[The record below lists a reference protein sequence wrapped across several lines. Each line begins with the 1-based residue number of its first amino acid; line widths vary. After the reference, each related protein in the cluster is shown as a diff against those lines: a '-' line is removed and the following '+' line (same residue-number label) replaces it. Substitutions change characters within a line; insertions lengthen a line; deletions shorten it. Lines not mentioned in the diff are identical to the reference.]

1 MATPFSRRSL
11 LAGAAALSAAG
22 LAGCAAGPAAS
33 TPGGPAKISFSFWG
47 PDFYQRFTQ
56 QMIDAFQASQSEITV
71 AAQPSEWSSY
81 WDKLA
86 TTTAAKTPPD
96 VINMDGK
103 YLAEYGGRGILADLS
118 TVEGLDLSALSG
130 DDRQAG
136 TFKDKLYAVSTG
148 WNAFAIFVN
157 PAVFAAAGVPVPDD
171 KTWTWDQY
179 LATAQAVTKASPEG
193 TVGATGGGTY
203 ADLTIFLRQKGQDLF
218 SADGVG
224 YTDDTLAQWLEL
236 QRTIMTSGAG
246 FNASK
251 TQEDGAAPYE
261 QQAFPTGHS
270 AMFWSWTNQ
279 LANARKATGQDVVML
294 RPPSFTGKAADN
306 GLFLKASMFWSIAA
320 LSKAQHAAGTF
331 VNFLLNSPE
340 AARIQQL
347 NRGVPSSKAALQAM
361 DADLSDTD
369 RYIVTWL
376 DESGSEITLGAPAIQ
391 PQGTADSQN
400 SIARALQEV
409 RFDRQSPAEAAKQL
423 TAEIRS
429 MVKN

>member
-1 MATPFSRRSL
+1 
-11 LAGAAALSAAG
+11 
-22 LAGCAAGPAAS
+22 
-33 TPGGPAKISFSFWG
+33 
-47 PDFYQRFTQ
+47 
-56 QMIDAFQASQSEITV
+56 
-71 AAQPSEWSSY
+71 
-81 WDKLA
+81 
-86 TTTAAKTPPD
+86 
-96 VINMDGK
+96 
-103 YLAEYGGRGILADLS
+103 
-118 TVEGLDLSALSG
+118 
-130 DDRQAG
+130 
-136 TFKDKLYAVSTG
+136 
-148 WNAFAIFVN
+148 
-157 PAVFAAAGVPVPDD
+157 
-171 KTWTWDQY
+171 
-179 LATAQAVTKASPEG
+179 
-193 TVGATGGGTY
+193 
-203 ADLTIFLRQKGQDLF
+203 
-218 SADGVG
+218 
-224 YTDDTLAQWLEL
+224 
-236 QRTIMTSGAG
+236 
-246 FNASK
+246 
-251 TQEDGAAPYE
+251 
-261 QQAFPTGHS
+261 
-270 AMFWSWTNQ
+270 MFWSWTNQ

-369 RYIVTWL
+369 HYIVTWL
-376 DESGSEITLGAPAIQ
+376 DEAGSEITLGAPAIQ